1 MVDLCVE
8 CVSIPCNKED
18 SLFICYFFIERK
30 LQMIIYFLTLT
41 MVCMCKTKIKAMF
54 PSWKGVEV
62 EADFKL
68 EIMTAIE
75 ASNEDTVATKGQR
88 GEANS

>member
-1 MVDLCVE
+1 
-8 CVSIPCNKED
+8 
-18 SLFICYFFIERK
+18 
-30 LQMIIYFLTLT
+30 

-62 EADFKL
+62 EDDFKL

-75 ASNEDTVATKGQR
+75 ASDEDTPATKGKR
-88 GEANS
+88 GEADS